1 MSFDVAKFSQA
12 GLSALAELTT
22 QKTLKILNIYV
33 DEVERYEEDLEEDPT
48 WWSNQTSTTAAK
60 VGAEIF
66 SIGVTN
72 GQARI
77 VLSLNLKPGQN
88 STVNVKTVVLGA
100 CVVTGGVDGPAFTL
114 CGIID
119 PNGVDVVYNASHILL
134 TTKVTMYFRFNNAS
148 SITVNNAYA
157 PDYALQSDLER
168 FVSCHVA
175 DDLNTGEAQSI
186 KGHKTFNDSTTFG
199 NYGSGKCKMTISHDD
214 QYHWTQISAY
224 TQVGGND
231 PIDQTLKFYAYEYE
245 GDFYN
250 TISTN
255 VSFLPDHDNAQS
267 DINVGTDD
275 ARFTEV
281 NGESLYS
288 SYATI
293 DEEIY
298 IKPGRHTPA
307 ICAMSA
313 NDGTASVKMTTESGW
328 SIRLIAT
335 DADVS
340 LDGSVV
346 DVRAPKLFA
355 KDIITS
361 GNITSTGN
369 IIAHGYLQSDN
380 GLFDLHFAN
389 EISQTTCS
397 LVPVK
402 FNMKRGN
409 IFLALLMNNS
419 INPSAAINAGDKI
432 PSTMDVSIAKFEDN
446 TNYNY
451 TVKTPQFSAS
461 RQLSNNGN
469 AFRALNDVAALA
481 TGHNAMC
488 LLIAINDID

>member
-22 QKTLKILNIYV
+22 QKTLKIMQIYV
-33 DEVERYEEDLEEDPT
+33 DETERYEEDLEENPA
-48 WWSNQTSTTAAK
+48 WWSAQTASTMTK

-66 SIGVTN
+66 SMGVTN

-77 VLSLNLKPGQN
+77 VLSLNLRPGQN
-88 STVNVKTVVLGA
+88 ETVNVKTIVLGA
-100 CVVTGGVDGPAFTL
+100 CVVTGGVDGPSFTL

-119 PNGVDVVYNASHILL
+119 PNGVDVVYNASHVLL
-134 TTKVTMYFRFNNAS
+134 TTKVSMYFRFNNAS

-157 PDYALQSDLER
+157 PDYALQSDLDR
-168 FVSCHVA
+168 YVSCHVA
-175 DDLNTGEAQSI
+175 DDLDTGEAQSI
-186 KGHKTFNDSTTFG
+186 KGHKMFNDSTTFG
-199 NYGSGKCKMTISHDD
+199 NTGSGKCKMTISHDD
-214 QYHWTQISAY
+214 QYHWSQISAY

-231 PIDQTLKFYAYEYE
+231 PIDQTLRFYAYEYE
-245 GDFYN
+245 GDFYS

-255 VSFLPDHDNAQS
+255 VSILPDHDNAQS
-267 DINVGTDD
+267 DINLGTDD

-281 NGESLYS
+281 NCDTLYS
-288 SYATI
+288 SYAYLY
-293 DEEIY
+293 EETY
-298 IKPGRHTPA
+298 IRSGPHNSTV
-307 ICAMSA
+307 CTLSA
-313 NDGTASVKMTTESGW
+313 NDGTASVKMTSESGW

-340 LDGSVV
+340 LDGTVV
-346 DVRAPKLFA
+346 DVRAPQLWTNN
-355 KDIITS
+355 ILTS
-361 GNITSTGN
+361 GNITASGN

-409 IFLALLMNNS
+409 IFLALLSNNS

-461 RQLSNNGN
+461 RQLTNNGN